1 MDRNEGVLKY
11 LNDFPGGVCLVSRDS
26 EERIL
31 AVNPEA
37 LRIFEC
43 SSEQQFMD
51 LTHGY
56 FRNLVAAEEF
66 RSVADLYQRREQKA
80 DYSFWGFS
88 SRTRTGHFIRIEGIF
103 GPSVDEKRGPLW
115 VVGLVKSTVR
125 HDALETDGA
134 TGLLG
139 PMLFTGM

>member
-11 LNDFPGGVCLVSRDS
+11 LDDFPGGVCLVSRDS

-31 AVNPEA
+31 AVNQEV

-43 SSEQQFMD
+43 TSEQQFMD
-51 LTHGY
+51 LTNEH

-88 SRTRTGHFIRIEGIF
+88 KEDQDRSFH
-103 GPSVDEKRGPLW
+103 SD
-115 VVGLVKSTVR
+115 
-125 HDALETDGA
+125 
-134 TGLLG
+134 
-139 PMLFTGM
+139 